1 VPRHPAR
8 AWQTGG
14 VLSTVTVLIYDGVA
28 PFELGVLCEAW
39 GVDRSEHGVP
49 RVDFSICAPV
59 PGSVATS
66 LPGVEI
72 RVERGLEALVD
83 ADLICLPAM
92 PRDPAVP
99 ADVVAA
105 LQAAAARGAS
115 FLSVCAGAFVL
126 GAAGLLDGRLCTTH
140 WLHVDELQS
149 RFPLADVKCD
159 VLYIDD
165 GHVVTSAGSA
175 AGIDACLH
183 VIRREFG
190 AAVAATVAR
199 RMVVA
204 PHRDGGQ
211 AQFVTSPVPTYTA
224 DTLQPVLEWMGA
236 NLHLDLTVETLAR
249 RAVMAPRTFA
259 RRFKA
264 ETGTTPYHWITNQ
277 RVLLAERMLEESDE
291 TIERIATRAGFSNA
305 TAFRHHFSRLR
316 GTSPQSYRR
325 SFRSP
330 LDDVPALLTTS

>member
-1 VPRHPAR
+1 VTCCHVP
-8 AWQTGG
+8 WQTGQ
-14 VLSTVTVLIYDGVA
+14 VLSSVAVLVYDGVA
-28 PFELGVLCEAW
+28 PFELGVLCEVW

-49 RVDFSICAPV
+49 KLDFALCAPR
-59 PGSVATS
+59 PGTVATN
-66 LPGVEI
+66 LPGVAI
-72 RVERGLEALVD
+72 SVEQGLDALSD

-92 PRDPAVP
+92 PRAAVP
-99 ADVVAA
+99 ADVIEA
-105 LQAAAARGAS
+105 LHAAAGRGVQ
-115 FLSVCAGAFVL
+115 FLSVCTGAFVL

-140 WLHVDELQS
+140 WLHVDELQA

-159 VLYIDD
+159 VLYVDD
-165 GHVVTSAGSA
+165 GSVITSAGSA

-183 VIRREFG
+183 LLRREFG

-211 AQFVTSPVPTYTA
+211 AQFVSSPVPTYTA

-236 NLHLDLTVETLAR
+236 NLHRDLTVEALAR
-249 RAVMAPRTFA
+249 RALMSPRTFA

-277 RVLLAERMLEESDE
+277 RVLVAERMLEESDE

-305 TAFRHHFSRLR
+305 TAFRHHFARLR
-316 GTSPQSYRR
+316 GTSPHSYRR
-325 SFRSP
+325 SFRAP
-330 LDDVPALLTTS
+330 VGAVAAGAVEG

>member
-1 VPRHPAR
+1 VPRHSAR

-14 VLSTVTVLIYDGVA
+14 MLSTVTVLIYDGVA

-49 RVDFSICAPV
+49 RVNFSICAPV
-59 PGSVATS
+59 AGSVATS

-72 RVERGLEALVD
+72 QVERGLEALVD

-92 PRDPAVP
+92 PRCADVP
-99 ADVVAA
+99 ADVVEA
-105 LQAAAARGAS
+105 LQAAAARGAQ

-165 GHVVTSAGSA
+165 GSVVTSAGSA

-211 AQFVTSPVPTYTA
+211 AQFVSSPVPTYTA
-224 DTLQPVLEWMGA
+224 DTLQPMLEWMGA
-236 NLHLDLTVETLAR
+236 NLHQDLTIEALAR

-330 LDDVPALLTTS
+330 LDAVPALLATS

>member
-1 VPRHPAR
+1 M
-8 AWQTGG
+8 
-14 VLSTVTVLIYDGVA
+14 LSTVTVLIYDGVA

-49 RVDFSICAPV
+49 RLDFSICAPA
-59 PGSVATS
+59 PGPVQTS

-72 RVERGLEALVD
+72 QVAHGLEALVG

-92 PRDPAVP
+92 PRGAAVP
-99 ADVVAA
+99 ADVVDA
-105 LQAAAARGAS
+105 LRAAAARGAQ

-149 RFPLADVKCD
+149 RFPLSDVKSD
-159 VLYIDD
+159 VLYVDD
-165 GHVVTSAGSA
+165 GSVVTSAGSA

-211 AQFVTSPVPTYTA
+211 AQFVTSPVPVCTA

-236 NLHLDLTVETLAR
+236 NLHRELTVDALAR
-249 RAVMAPRTFA
+249 EAVMAPRTFA

-291 TIERIATRAGFSNA
+291 TIERIATRVGFSNA

-325 SFRSP
+325 SFRGPMDAAS
-330 LDDVPALLTTS
+330 ALVTTG